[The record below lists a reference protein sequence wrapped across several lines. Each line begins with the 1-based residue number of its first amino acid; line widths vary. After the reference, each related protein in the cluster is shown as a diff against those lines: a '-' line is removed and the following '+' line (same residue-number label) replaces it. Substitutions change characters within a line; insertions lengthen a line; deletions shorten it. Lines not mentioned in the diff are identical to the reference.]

1 MSAFLNYGIKPNNLK
16 RIKNK
21 IFTRVLVK
29 GFLAMQ
35 VCVIKNT
42 EPKRASLPLTGA
54 FCGLV
59 GYTLKHNLPIE
70 MDEVDAFY
78 PNKSATLVDRNIKVV
93 KQECLENIA
102 AIARNDKNSAADL
115 FIRKVNAEE
124 AVRMSPSQ
132 EAMAAA
138 KQNLR
143 NIKNE
148 IKNAAPEIKTSISHY
163 AGQIAERVKS
173 AKTISTTVL
182 GDAIKANRSTS
193 LYVLPGVVLGIAGAF
208 VYNVIGAIRE

>member
-1 MSAFLNYGIKPNNLK
+1 
-16 RIKNK
+16 
-21 IFTRVLVK
+21 
-29 GFLAMQ
+29 MQ
-35 VCVIKNT
+35 VCLIKNT

-102 AIARNDKNSAADL
+102 AIARNEKNPAADL
-115 FIRKVNAEE
+115 FIRKINAEE
-124 AVRMSPSQ
+124 AVKMSPTQ
-132 EAMAAA
+132 EALTAA

-163 AGQIAERVKS
+163 AGQIAERIKA
-173 AKTISTTVL
+173 AKTVSSTVL
-182 GDAIKANRSTS
+182 DAAVKANRSTS
-193 LYVLPGVVLGIAGAF
+193 LYVIPGVVLGIAGAF
-208 VYNVIGAIRE
+208 VYNVIGAIKD

>member
-1 MSAFLNYGIKPNNLK
+1 
-16 RIKNK
+16 
-21 IFTRVLVK
+21 
-29 GFLAMQ
+29 MQ

-102 AIARNDKNSAADL
+102 AIARKEKHPAADL
-115 FIRKVNAEE
+115 FIRKVTAEE

-132 EAMAAA
+132 EALTIA

-148 IKNAAPEIKTSISHY
+148 IKNAAPEVKTAIAHY
-163 AGQIAERVKS
+163 AGQIAERVKA
-173 AKTISTTVL
+173 AKVVSSTVL
-182 GDAIKANRSTS
+182 DAAIKANRSTS
-193 LYVLPGVVLGIAGAF
+193 LYVIPGIVLGVAGAF
-208 VYNVIGAIRE
+208 VYNVVGAIKE

>member
-1 MSAFLNYGIKPNNLK
+1 
-16 RIKNK
+16 
-21 IFTRVLVK
+21 
-29 GFLAMQ
+29 MQ

-102 AIARNDKNSAADL
+102 AIARKEKHPAAD
-115 FIRKVNAEE
+115 
-124 AVRMSPSQ
+124 
-132 EAMAAA
+132 
-138 KQNLR
+138 NLR

-148 IKNAAPEIKTSISHY
+148 IKNAAPEVKTAIAHY
-163 AGQIAERVKS
+163 AGQIAERVKA
-173 AKTISTTVL
+173 AKVVSSTVL
-182 GDAIKANRSTS
+182 DAAIKANRSTS
-193 LYVLPGVVLGIAGAF
+193 LYVIPGIVLGVAGAF
-208 VYNVIGAIRE
+208 VYNVVGAIKE